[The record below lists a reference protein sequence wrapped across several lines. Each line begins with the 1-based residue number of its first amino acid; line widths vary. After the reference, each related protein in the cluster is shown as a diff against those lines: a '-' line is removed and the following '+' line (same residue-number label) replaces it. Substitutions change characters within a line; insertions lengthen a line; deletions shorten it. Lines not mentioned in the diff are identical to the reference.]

1 MLPRVARALWVGVI
15 VVALTLPPVR
25 ITATPQTVF
34 SGADVTLRVYVRR
47 HVSNRAVVIDVESAG
62 FASSSEVP
70 LQGTDRDPQFFE
82 RVQRSLPAGEYLA
95 QAVVYRYDGGWTQ
108 VRATTR
114 FQVLE

>member
-34 SGADVTLRVYVRR
+34 SGADVTLRIYVRR
-47 HVSNRAVVIDVESAG
+47 HTANRAVVIDVESAG
-62 FASSSEVP
+62 FASSSEIP
-70 LQGTDRDPQFFE
+70 LGTEHDPQFFE
-82 RVQRSLPAGEYLA
+82 RVQKALPAGDYLA
-95 QAVVYRYDGGWTQ
+95 QAVVYRYDGGWSH
-108 VRATTR
+108 VRAITR